1 MMHGLPQSRHHQRDV
16 RLLISVRN
24 ASEAE
29 RAIRGGAD
37 WIDVKEP
44 QRGALGAADATVV
57 RQVVAAVQSRVPVS
71 VALGELLDADA
82 DRSRSERA
90 LSSAKPSLMD
100 GVVLAK
106 YGLAGCA
113 NQSDWRTQWHR
124 ATRGLPAAVG
134 PVAVVYADWRT
145 ALAPDPMDVVDAAV
159 QVGCRT
165 TLIDTFDKSRGNVF
179 GCWPANDLA
188 QFVLHLKKQGM
199 MVVLGGSLK
208 VDDFETAVNVSP
220 DYLAVRGAACAGD
233 RRGELQEDRV
243 RKISHRLAKMTGRQ
257 PSTRVS
263 RI

>member
-1 MMHGLPQSRHHQRDV
+1 MHGPPQSRHRQRDV

-44 QRGALGAADATVV
+44 QRGALGAADASVV

-82 DRSRSERA
+82 DRACSERT
-90 LSSAKPSLMD
+90 LSPPKPSLID

-113 NQSDWRTQWHR
+113 DQSDWRTQWHR
-124 ATRGLPAAVG
+124 ATRELPTAVG

-145 ALAPDPMDVVDAAV
+145 ASAPDPMDVVDAAV
-159 QVGCRT
+159 RVGCRT
-165 TLIDTFDKSRGNVF
+165 TLIDTFDKSSGNVF

-188 QFVLHLKKQGM
+188 RFVLHLKKQGM
-199 MVVLGGSLK
+199 MAVLGGSLK
-208 VDDFETAVNVSP
+208 VDDFETAVSAAP
-220 DYLAVRGAACAGD
+220 DYLAIRGAACAGD

-243 RKISHRLAKMTGRQ
+243 REISHRLAELGRLQ
-257 PSTRVS
+257 PSTPVS
-263 RI
+263 RE